1 MFVGVESSCVQ
12 GRTCVFEYVCVCAEM
27 HAAVLWAPAL
37 PCVCTQACIFLADI
51 LELNLTQALP
61 ARQALLSEPLLP
73 EKVLV
78 WPPQS
83 RGCQETGNSFRGS
96 AGGMGRSPGDREA
109 CKKRQAPKMLGVGSA
124 DRPPA
129 SQRCSTKFAGA
140 PDPLDLSSLS
150 GQQ

>member
-61 ARQALLSEPLLP
+61 VRHCYLIQSSQRRCWCGHPRAEDARRQATYSGAVQAAWAGPQGIERHTRNG
-73 EKVLV
+73 K
-78 WPPQS
+78 PPKCSGWGVQNS
-83 RGCQETGNSFRGS
+83 HPHPRG
-96 AGGMGRSPGDREA
+96 A
-109 CKKRQAPKMLGVGSA
+109 V
-124 DRPPA
+124 
-129 SQRCSTKFAGA
+129 
-140 PDPLDLSSLS
+140 
-150 GQQ
+150 